1 MALNDDGT
9 VTFTPDADLCG
20 DDAAGFDYTVEDG
33 NGGSDTGHV
42 TVDLTCVNDAP
53 FADNDAATIA
63 QASGPADHDVLA
75 NDTDTEGDA
84 LSITGT
90 LVVSP
95 VNAGVAAE
103 HNGMLQFTPASNF
116 HGTVVITY
124 TADDGNGGT
133 DHATLTI
140 TVTPESTP
148 PVAVAPGVAFS
159 QGRVDQSV
167 PLRVTWSASDNLS
180 GIVSYQLQVSVG
192 GGPFTNVYT
201 GTATSHTKFY
211 PLRKTLVWRVR
222 ATDGAGNVSAWAS
235 SRRRIN
241 TIQNSSHH
249 MSYTGKW
256 KGVAEPRSSGAG
268 YIYTQAAGNKA
279 MTTFTGRAVLYVATK
294 MKTGAPRQALRRR
307 AHGRPLQPA
316 RQDHDLRQD
325 DRGPRVGLERPAP
338 HPGRQRRLR
347 QEGDLRHLPDHEVAP
362 PSLRESST
370 PPAPP
375 AASLRLRTSRV
386 PRPGAIGRR
395 SPGTRA
401 ATMPARAPG
410 PYRSPTEEPA

>member
-1 MALNDDGT
+1 MRRRRGRIRLHGRATATAALT
-9 VTFTPDADLCG
+9 RATSPST
-20 DDAAGFDYTVEDG
+20 
-33 NGGSDTGHV
+33 S
-42 TVDLTCVNDAP
+42 TCVNDPP
-53 FADNDAATIA
+53 FAVNDAATIA

-75 NDTDTEGDA
+75 NDTDTENDA

-133 DHATLTI
+133 DNAILTI

-180 GIVSYQLQVSVG
+180 GIVSYQLQVSVA
-192 GGPFTNVYT
+192 GGPFTNVYS

-294 MKTGAPRQALRRR
+294 MKTGAHVKLFVDG
-307 AHGRPLQPA
+307 HMVGRYNLHAKTTIFGKMIEVLAWASNGQHRIRVVA
-316 RQDHDLRQD
+316 D
-325 DRGPRVGLERPAP
+325 DSGKK
-338 HPGRQRRLR
+338 
-347 QEGDLRHLPDHEVAP
+347 
-362 PSLRESST
+362 
-370 PPAPP
+370 
-375 AASLRLRTSRV
+375 
-386 PRPGAIGRR
+386 
-395 SPGTRA
+395 
-401 ATMPARAPG
+401 ATFDTFLIMK
-410 PYRSPTEEPA
+410 